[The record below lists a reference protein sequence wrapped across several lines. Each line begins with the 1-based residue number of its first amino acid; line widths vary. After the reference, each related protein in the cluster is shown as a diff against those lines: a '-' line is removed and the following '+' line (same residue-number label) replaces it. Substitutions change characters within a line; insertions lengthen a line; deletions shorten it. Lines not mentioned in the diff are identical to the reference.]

1 MHEAG
6 NQIVDAS
13 FTRQRVFE
21 IKTFSSLYLSFMSN
35 EILDA
40 SMKQVIFSYKDSL
53 SMNQLHKLF
62 YVFLPN
68 AWRIKHDVYKSKQQ
82 HIL

>member
-35 EILDA
+35 EILAA
-40 SMKQVIFSYKDSL
+40 SMKQVFFSIQRQFEHES
-53 SMNQLHKLF
+53 SAQT
-62 YVFLPN
+62 FLCVLT
-68 AWRIKHDVYKSKQQ
+68 RCMED
-82 HIL
+82 